1 MPSNEDSTVF
11 LSDQVARE
19 LLARATVLD
28 AAQRD
33 SVSLARLRDAAQEAG
48 IGVDALDR
56 AVAELVERSENRER
70 APLWVR
76 RKLFGV
82 VDRAGA
88 MVFYWLFVLM
98 TLGIPVY
105 LLVAPGRA
113 TFGQRLISA
122 IAFGII
128 TTYMTWSTARAIR
141 WADRHGWDKLS

>member
-1 MPSNEDSTVF
+1 VNEDSTVF
-11 LSDQVARE
+11 RSVEAARE
-19 LLARATVLD
+19 VLARATVLD
-28 AAQRD
+28 AARHE
-33 SVSLARLRDAAQEAG
+33 SISLVRLRDAAQEAG

-56 AVAELVERSENRER
+56 AVAEVIERSGDQER

-98 TLGIPVY
+98 TLGVPVY

-113 TFGQRLISA
+113 TLAQRLTAA
-122 IAFGII
+122 IVMGII

-141 WADRHGWDKLS
+141 WADRHGWDKI

>member
-1 MPSNEDSTVF
+1 MNEDSTVF
-11 LSDQVARE
+11 LSVEAARE
-19 LLARATVLD
+19 VLARATVLD
-28 AAQRD
+28 AARHE
-33 SVSLARLRDAAQEAG
+33 SVSLVRLRDAAQEAG

-56 AVAELVERSENRER
+56 AVAEVIERSRKQER
-70 APLWVR
+70 APIWVR

-98 TLGIPVY
+98 TMGIPVY

-113 TFGQRLISA
+113 TLAQRLIAA
-122 IAFGII
+122 IVMGII

-141 WADRHGWDKLS
+141 WADRHGWDKL